1 MELKDTA
8 VYYLEDFEGISGLS
22 FVGNPATHVEWYKFN
37 DESVSLD
44 FQKDEMERMVTGPI
58 MVAETPM
65 WKPQLN
71 GYVKFSAEQI
81 KMMAKRTMIKKDFT
95 FNEDHNPD
103 KPIKGVHMIESFLIN
118 DKTQS
123 KLYGNLP
130 EGTWMGTF
138 FIEDEDYWNN
148 VIMTDK
154 FKGFS
159 LEGNFKPML
168 DEKIIEER
176 FADIEMVLKSDLDDD
191 TKYDSIKSLLM
202 DFACPPKGDGK
213 RKDGEPDKRCG
224 DGTKKASGGG
234 AKAPAKTEAPK
245 PQPKKPSESFDPQ
258 SRDAL
263 IDNIMNG
270 ETVKINGDI
279 YSKPVE
285 LSEAKMKTIEN
296 NILNQR
302 RPLAGVEG
310 AGSKMFVSEKKSD
323 GSTVIYETARSSR
336 DSLVIKGQQI
346 AVIKDN
352 EISFKRPISKPGLKR
367 VQEGGIWKNKPTQVP
382 AFSGDR
388 DRIISL
394 IK

>member
-8 VYYLEDFEGISGLS
+8 VYYLEDVEGISALS
-22 FVGNPATHVEWYKFN
+22 FVENPATHIEWFKFN

-71 GYVKFSAEQI
+71 GYAKFSADQI
-81 KMMAKRTMIKKDFT
+81 KMMAKRTMIKKDFS
-95 FNEDHNPD
+95 FNEDHNSD
-103 KPIKGVHMIESFLIN
+103 KPIKGVHMIESFLIS

-176 FADIEMVLKSDLDDD
+176 FADISMVLSSDLDDD

-224 DGTKKASGGG
+224 DPSKAKGGGG
-234 AKAPAKTEAPK
+234 AKAKKENVSKTKEITSDISK
-245 PQPKKPSESFDPQ
+245 
-258 SRDAL
+258 
-263 IDNIMNG
+263 NG
-270 ETVKINGDI
+270 FAEINKDDYNDLVK
-279 YSKPVE
+279 
-285 LSEAKMKTIEN
+285 
-296 NILNQR
+296 LNQER
-302 RPLAGVEG
+302 H
-310 AGSKMFVSEKKSD
+310 SKVITEKNGYSGGGEDKIKNY
-323 GSTVIYETARSSR
+323 VIERNADDYHPNPF
-336 DSLVIKGQQI
+336 Q
-346 AVIKDN
+346 
-352 EISFKRPISKPGLKR
+352 
-367 VQEGGIWKNKPTQVP
+367 GG
-382 AFSGDR
+382 R
-388 DRIISL
+388 DRIVPKERGTVLYSNNTESYQQGELRSNTYRVPLVRFEEKGDKVIIRRLSDDVVTNNNIEKWLSSL
-394 IK
+394 N